1 MANLDLKN
9 PGVQR
14 TLLGVILSGGLL
26 GLFFFTKLLPVTFPS
41 QQERLAAMKVDYEKK
56 STELA
61 RARAT
66 VADLPR
72 FEAEYAQLH
81 ERWTAA
87 AELLPTDHQLPVLL
101 RKISLAA
108 QQTGIEFSV
117 FRPSEA
123 ATQDH
128 YVELPIQLSI
138 AGDYHKIGS
147 FMAELANMR
156 RIVTVTNL
164 KMSAGAS
171 KIGTT
176 SAEFTASAYSLSPNA
191 VTPVAEAPP
200 ASETQTGG
208 DDANPS

>member
-1 MANLDLKN
+1 MPNLDLKN

-14 TLLGVILSGGLL
+14 TLLGVVLSL
-26 GLFFFTKLLPVTFPS
+26 GLIGVFFFTKVLPVTFPS
-41 QQERLAAMKVDYEKK
+41 QQEKIATMKADYEKK
-56 STELA
+56 SNELA

-117 FRPSEA
+117 FRPNDA
-123 ATQDH
+123 ATRDH

-138 AGDYHKIGS
+138 SGDYHKIGS

-156 RIVTVTNL
+156 RIVTVSNL
-164 KMSAGAS
+164 KLTARSS
-171 KIGTT
+171 SSGTT
-176 SAEFTASAYSLSPNA
+176 AAEFSASAYSLSPDA
-191 VTPVAEAPP
+191 ATPVDTPAP
-200 ASETQTGG
+200 ASETQSGG
-208 DDANPS
+208 DDAQPS